1 VDWRSNSTIVARPA
15 LRSFFSLSDKFIND
29 QLMQNFSKEF
39 ETKKHDKQI
48 EEILSKRDRFL
59 KRRKD
64 NKFTD
69 TKSSSSSNAGTKR
82 RRDSDRNSSSSRRMR
97 SEGYHHEPPLL
108 TTYASLT
115 PLAFPPLTSVLP
127 LPPQPS
133 DRVYLPPSSDYE
145 YSRSSRSSRGSDRSS
160 SSRDRSS
167 RDLPPPPYPTTSL
180 LPSPYA
186 TPPPPPPSYATHL
199 AFPPTSSYGSSS
211 SRNSSGIRILTPEI
225 PLDRR
230 RY

>member
-1 VDWRSNSTIVARPA
+1 
-15 LRSFFSLSDKFIND
+15 
-29 QLMQNFSKEF
+29 MQNFSKEF

-64 NKFTD
+64 NKSTD
-69 TKSSSSSNAGTKR
+69 TKPSSFTSGTKR

-97 SEGYHHEPPLL
+97 SEGYHEPPLL
-108 TTYASLT
+108 TTYT
-115 PLAFPPLTSVLP
+115 PLAFPPLTSALP
-127 LPPQPS
+127 LHPQPS

-145 YSRSSRSSRGSDRSS
+145 YSRSSRSSRSSDRSS

-186 TPPPPPPSYATHL
+186 PPPSYATPL
-199 AFPPTSSYGSSS
+199 AFPPTSSYGNSSYGSSS
-211 SRNSSGIRILTPEI
+211 SRSSSGIRILTPEI